1 MGPPDEEQRRPVDA
15 DRRAL
20 AHERARQGLDNAQG
34 ALERMR
40 EALAAGRAN
49 LEKAL
54 RNLRDSLGRGDARQ
68 R

>member
-1 MGPPDEEQRRPVDA
+1 MNPPDNERRTVNA
-15 DRRAL
+15 GRLAR

-40 EALAAGRAN
+40 DALAAGRAN

-54 RNLRDSLGRGDARQ
+54 QNLRDSLGRGDVR
-68 R
+68 